1 MHTKRKVEVAVLSD
15 IHLGTYGSH
24 AQELLSYLKSIDPQ
38 LLVLNGDIIDIWNFS
53 RTFFSDVHLQVIQH
67 LAQLISEGKEVVYV
81 TGNHDELLRHFSG
94 FKTGNFQIQ
103 DKLIL
108 ELDGQKAWIF
118 HGDIFDLSV
127 NYAKWMAQ
135 LGGYGYDALIMVNR
149 AVNDLVTS
157 VGQPRFSLSKTIKES
172 VKEAVK
178 FVSDFEDTA
187 IDLAFKQNYDVV
199 ICGHIHQPQDRLV
212 SKSGRQVRYL
222 NSGDWIENMTAL
234 EYVDGDWKLYR
245 HKESEFQTT
254 KTSTFNQAN
263 DLTIKKQELV
273 FS

>member
-1 MHTKRKVEVAVLSD
+1 MHTKRKVEVVVVSD

-24 AQELLSYLKSIDPQ
+24 AEELLSYLQSIDPQ

-53 RTFFSDVHLQVIQH
+53 KTFFSDAHMKVVQH
-67 LAQLISEGKEVVYV
+67 IALLIAEGTEVVYV

-118 HGDIFDLSV
+118 HGDIFDISV

-149 AVNDLVTS
+149 AVNDLLAS

-187 IDLAFKQNYDVV
+187 IDLAVKQKYDVV
-199 ICGHIHQPQDRLV
+199 ICGHIHQPQDRIV
-212 SKSGRQVRYL
+212 SKNGQSVRYL

-234 EYVDGDWKLYR
+234 EYNDGDWTLHR
-245 HKESEFQTT
+245 HREQDFKSTT
-254 KTSTFNQAN
+254 KTHFNQPN
-263 DLTIKKQELV
+263 DLSIKKQELV